1 MKRSRPLI
9 ARAEQPDGF
18 RPYSVR
24 MRERPTRALSFVVL
38 EAPATLGR
46 LQRTLRATQPQP
58 QPFNAQR
65 ILAGVAVLL
74 RSRSGRRLVSAPGG
88 SAPPPTGE
96 NPARETGITA
106 WLRDGSVALTRSRA
120 VWTRQSIEG
129 GRDLVQPA
137 RFLDPGHVIEVV
149 CAHPLPVMAGIHQKR
164 QVSGA

>member
-1 MKRSRPLI
+1 MRRNRPLI
-9 ARAEQPDGF
+9 ARAEQPDGL

-38 EAPATLGR
+38 GAPAILGR
-46 LQRTLRATQPQP
+46 LQRTLCATQPQP
-58 QPFNAQR
+58 QPFDAQR
-65 ILAGVAVLL
+65 ILAGVAALL
-74 RSRSGRRLVSAPGG
+74 RSRSRRRLVSAPR
-88 SAPPPTGE
+88 PTGE

-137 RFLDPGHVIEVV
+137 RFLDPGHVIEVI
-149 CAHPLPVMAGIHQKR
+149 CAHPLPVMAGIHQKW